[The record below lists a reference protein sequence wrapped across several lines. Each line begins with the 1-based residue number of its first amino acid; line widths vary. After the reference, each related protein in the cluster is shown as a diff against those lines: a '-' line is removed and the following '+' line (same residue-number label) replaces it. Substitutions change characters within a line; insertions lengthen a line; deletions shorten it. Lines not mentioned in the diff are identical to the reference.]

1 MITCKSTYCMIW
13 LHLHLSNLNCSVCV
27 VLKISY
33 MYCTC
38 RLCICT
44 YMYMCMYTFVKLVV
58 TNAECTMYVYM
69 FTNFKFC
76 SLVVL
81 QFNDPVLFL
90 PPSPSH
96 PLRLLLPSSH
106 TGYTHLVMVEMTGA
120 VVVSSHQIT
129 TGNWCVLGD
138 QVSIHAV

>member
-1 MITCKSTYCMIW
+1 MIR

-27 VLKISY
+27 VPKISY
-33 MYCTC
+33 MSM
-38 RLCICT
+38 
-44 YMYMCMYTFVKLVV
+44 YMYVHVHVCIHLLNLWLPMQNVHVHDDVYYMYAT
-58 TNAECTMYVYM
+58 CM

-120 VVVSSHQIT
+120 GVVSSHQIT